1 MPTASLNSPVQRI
14 GRLKGELLLAAMP
27 HEVLSLGVGNKQMPK
42 NGGKTMI
49 YRRWLPFGAA
59 ATNANTI
66 NRWSVDYIAHITQE
80 GVTPNAD
87 SLTPQD
93 VEVQMQQ
100 FSCLYQVTDQLV
112 DLHEDGAQIPQEM
125 KDQTGERMG
134 LVREMLRYGVLK
146 AGTLRFFAGGTSRG
160 TVDETISLN
169 LLRKV
174 TRNLKAN
181 HTKTVT
187 SVLTS
192 DARFGTQA
200 VEASYL
206 VFCSTD
212 MEHDIRSL
220 PGFKETVDYGQR
232 RVLSEHEI
240 GSCEN
245 YRFILSAELSG
256 IPDSGAAVGATGLF
270 STTGSNLDVYPIIV
284 MGKDAAYDVA
294 LRGTKAL
301 DPTWLPPGQKDK
313 NDPLGQRGYIGA
325 KFYSAA
331 FIGNNGWMA
340 VVESA
345 ITAL

>member
-1 MPTASLNSPVQRI
+1 MPGATYTSPAQRI
-14 GRLKGELLLAAMP
+14 GKLKGEILVHAMP
-27 HEVLSLGVGNKQMPK
+27 HEVLSLGMGNKQMPK

-49 YRRWLPFGAA
+49 YRRWLPYGATT
-59 ATNANTI
+59 TNQNTI
-66 NRWSVDYIAHITQE
+66 NRWTVDYVAHITQE

-87 SLTPQD
+87 SLTPND

-100 FSCLYQVTDQLV
+100 FSCLYAVTDQMM
-112 DLHEDGAQIPQEM
+112 DLHEDGAEIPTEM
-125 KDQTGERMG
+125 KAQTGERMG

-146 AGTLRFFAGGTSRG
+146 AGTLRFFSGGTSRG
-160 TVDETISLN
+160 TVDEPISLN

-174 TRNLKAN
+174 TRTLKAN
-181 HTKTVT
+181 HAKTVT
-187 SVLTS
+187 SILTS
-192 DARFGTQA
+192 DARYGTQA

-206 VFCSTD
+206 VFGGVEL
-212 MEHDIRSL
+212 EHDCRQL

-232 RVLSEHEI
+232 RVMSEHEI

-245 YRFILSAELSG
+245 FRFILSAELAG
-256 IPDSGAAVGATGLF
+256 IPDSGAAVGSTGLQ
-270 STTGSNLDVYPIIV
+270 STTGSNIDVFPVIV
-284 MGKDAAYDVA
+284 MAKEAAYDVA

-331 FIGNNGWMA
+331 FVANNGWMA
-340 VVESA
+340 VIEAGV
-345 ITAL
+345 TNL